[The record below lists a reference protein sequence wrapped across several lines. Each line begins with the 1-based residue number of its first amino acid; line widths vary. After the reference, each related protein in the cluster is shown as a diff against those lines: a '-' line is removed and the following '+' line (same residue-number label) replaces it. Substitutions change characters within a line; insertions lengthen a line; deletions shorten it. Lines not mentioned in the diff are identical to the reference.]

1 MPGPRRP
8 EQPEH
13 GVERWSLV
21 DAVERLLELEN
32 YLLPLE
38 LPPQPDGPPQEPL
51 LLLDAIVFNHSLD
64 ACEPIGCAAIINW
77 PHAVSVL
84 PIATPSL
91 STIAQCKAFFE
102 SGRMAGLLD

>member
-1 MPGPRRP
+1 M
-8 EQPEH
+8 
-13 GVERWSLV
+13 
-21 DAVERLLELEN
+21 DAVERLLEVESH
-32 YLLPLE
+32 LLRLE
-38 LPPQPDGPPQEPL
+38 LSPQPHGPPQEPS

-64 ACEPIGCAAIINW
+64 ACEPIAWAAIINW